1 MWAVSS
7 LGERSVRNAEVAGSN
22 PAPSTIPSSL
32 PVPGASLAGGSVFFY
47 DGIEAASMTFIVD
60 GMLGKLAKW
69 LKILGFDALF
79 MADDDDQILAA
90 ARRENRTLLTRD
102 REFVRRAGR
111 HPALL
116 IESTFWP
123 DQVRQV
129 LARFDLY
136 GEARPFTRCLECN
149 VPSKLCRGRRRPKWS
164 SARSR

>member
-1 MWAVSS
+1 
-7 LGERSVRNAEVAGSN
+7 
-22 PAPSTIPSSL
+22 
-32 PVPGASLAGGSVFFY
+32 
-47 DGIEAASMTFIVD
+47 MTFIVD

-79 MADDDDQILAA
+79 LPADDDRILAA
-90 ARRENRTLLTRD
+90 ARREGRTLLTRD
-102 REFVRRAGR
+102 RELIRRAGR

-116 IESTFWP
+116 IESTTWP

-149 VPSKLCRGRRRPKWS
+149 ALLEPFSRAAAAQIVPPHVLEKSSSFSLCPGCGRVYWAGTHQAEMERTIRELLRNP
-164 SARSR
+164 RDTGNV